1 MNKPENKINVR
12 DLVVTRWRL
21 TQLCLRH
28 SEGLLT
34 GISDALGGFESVA
47 IGDSGRPD
55 LNTVD
60 QLRAPIAYSLYK
72 GTEF

>member
-1 MNKPENKINVR
+1 MSGTWWWLGGASFSFAWGIQR
-12 DLVVTRWRL
+12 G
-21 TQLCLRH
+21 CH
-28 SEGLLT
+28 T

-47 IGDSGRPD
+47 IGDSGQPD